1 MALGYTRHL
10 TFDAGFR
17 LKAMTIEP
25 VFSFSFSPP
34 RTIREPQAFQAMTAL
49 TENFIAEPVSQHDG

>member
-1 MALGYTRHL
+1 MA
-10 TFDAGFR
+10 
-17 LKAMTIEP
+17 IEP